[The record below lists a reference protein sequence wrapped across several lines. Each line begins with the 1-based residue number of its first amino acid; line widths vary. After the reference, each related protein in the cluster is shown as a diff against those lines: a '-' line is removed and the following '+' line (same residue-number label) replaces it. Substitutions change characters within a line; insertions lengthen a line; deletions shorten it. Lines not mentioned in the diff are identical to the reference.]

1 MSDAAG
7 DGTMNRGKIALVT
20 GAGSGIGRAIAL
32 ELARSGATV
41 MLAGRRPEPLAQVQ
55 QEVATLGG
63 TAHVHPADVA
73 DASHAAAL
81 VEATKSACGRI
92 DILVNNAGRPYD
104 TLILRMKWDAL
115 DDALGV
121 NLKSMFYLSAAAGK
135 VMLSQKS
142 GSIVNITSVVA
153 LTGNAGQSAYV
164 AAKAGVIGLTK
175 SLAQEFGT
183 RHIRVNAVAPGF
195 IDTDMTAALP
205 GQLKEQYQAR
215 IPLRRFGNADEVAK
229 VVSFLASDASSY
241 ITGQVVA
248 VDGGLTM

>member
-1 MSDAAG
+1 MMHRSKAAL
-7 DGTMNRGKIALVT
+7 IT
-20 GAGSGIGRAIAL
+20 GAGTGIGRAIAL
-32 ELARSGATV
+32 ELARAGSAV
-41 MLAGRRPEPLAQVQ
+41 MLSGRRREPLEAVQ
-55 QEVATLGG
+55 QEVAGLGG
-63 TAHVHPADVA
+63 SAHVHPADVT
-73 DASHAAAL
+73 DPDQVTQLVAAA
-81 VEATKSACGRI
+81 KSALGRI

-115 DDALGV
+115 DDALAV

-183 RHIRVNAVAPGF
+183 RNIRVNAVAPGF
-195 IDTDMTAALP
+195 IETEMTASLSAA
-205 GQLKEQYQAR
+205 LKEQYQQR
-215 IPLRRFGNADEVAK
+215 IPLRRFGSVDEVAK
-229 VVSFLASDASSY
+229 VVSFLASDEAAY
-241 ITGQVVA
+241 VTGQVIA
-248 VDGGLTM
+248 IDGGLSM

>member
-1 MSDAAG
+1 MI
-7 DGTMNRGKIALVT
+7 NQGKSALVT
-20 GAGSGIGRAIAL
+20 GAGTGIGRAIAL
-32 ELARSGATV
+32 ELARSGAAVT
-41 MLAGRRPEPLAQVQ
+41 LSGRRPEVLAAVQ
-55 QEVATLGG
+55 QEVAGFGG

-73 DASHAAAL
+73 DPEQAAQLVAAAK
-81 VEATKSACGRI
+81 AAMGRI

-115 DDALGV
+115 DDALAV

-183 RHIRVNAVAPGF
+183 RNIRVNAVAPGF
-195 IDTDMTAALP
+195 IETDMTATLPEAL
-205 GQLKEQYQAR
+205 KAQYQER
-215 IPLRRFGNADEVAK
+215 IPLRRFGSADEVAK
-229 VVSFLASDASSY
+229 VVSFLASDAAAY
-241 ITGQVVA
+241 ITGQIVA
-248 VDGGLTM
+248 VDGGLSTR

>member
-1 MSDAAG
+1 MI
-7 DGTMNRGKIALVT
+7 NRGKTALVT
-20 GAGSGIGRAIAL
+20 GAGTGIGRAIAL
-32 ELARSGATV
+32 ELARSGAAV
-41 MLAGRRPEPLAQVQ
+41 MLSGRRPEPLAAVQ
-55 QEVATLGG
+55 QEVAGLGG

-73 DASHAAAL
+73 LPDQAMRLVDAAKAAL
-81 VEATKSACGRI
+81 GRI

-115 DDALGV
+115 DDALAV
-121 NLKSMFYLSAAAGK
+121 NLKSMFYLCAAAGK

-183 RHIRVNAVAPGF
+183 RNIRVNAVAPGF
-195 IDTDMTAALP
+195 IETDMTAALP
-205 GQLKEQYQAR
+205 DALKEQYQSR
-215 IPLRRFGNADEVAK
+215 ISLRRFGKAVEVGK
-229 VVSFLASDASSY
+229 VVSFLASDASAY
-241 ITGQVVA
+241 ITGQILT
-248 VDGGLTM
+248 VDGGLSTR